1 MEAIAQ
7 RDIHFDLA
15 GCDMRRWCADDV
27 CRTHFFSAMSVLFPE
42 GEKFFIESVRHF
54 RDLITDP
61 QQLEDVRG
69 FIGQEAMHGRE
80 HLAYNAAL
88 GKAGYDIA
96 RLEGRV
102 VKQLG
107 FTRRML
113 PPKGRLAVTIAL
125 EHFTAIMAD
134 VLLSD
139 PRVLEGADP
148 RMAALWRWHAI
159 EETEHK
165 AVAFDVYRAVAPGL
179 RGWLLRCLIMLSTTA
194 IFWAHTLLNY
204 FHFTRRDG
212 IGFWRA
218 AWRFLWNGFV
228 DPGPLRRIQLPWLS
242 YFRPGFHPWNH
253 DNRRHVDRWK
263 AAYAAA
269 GRPPAS

>member
-139 PRVLEGADP
+139 PRVIEGAD
-148 RMAALWRWHAI
+148 
-159 EETEHK
+159 
-165 AVAFDVYRAVAPGL
+165 
-179 RGWLLRCLIMLSTTA
+179 
-194 IFWAHTLLNY
+194 
-204 FHFTRRDG
+204 
-212 IGFWRA
+212 
-218 AWRFLWNGFV
+218 
-228 DPGPLRRIQLPWLS
+228 
-242 YFRPGFHPWNH
+242 
-253 DNRRHVDRWK
+253 
-263 AAYAAA
+263 
-269 GRPPAS
+269 